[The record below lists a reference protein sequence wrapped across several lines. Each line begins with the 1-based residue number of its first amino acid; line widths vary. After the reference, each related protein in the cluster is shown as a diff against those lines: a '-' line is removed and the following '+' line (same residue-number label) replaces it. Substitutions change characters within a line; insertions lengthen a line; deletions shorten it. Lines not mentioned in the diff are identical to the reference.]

1 MQKQVT
7 ATNPSK
13 KHNMYNRNQL
23 KIHRHQSFVEI
34 NQQDGL
40 LIQPKQCDLISENN
54 VPIQAVIIEEIR
66 SDQSPMKSRQNFES
80 I

>member
-1 MQKQVT
+1 
-7 ATNPSK
+7 
-13 KHNMYNRNQL
+13 MYNRNQL

>member
-1 MQKQVT
+1 
-7 ATNPSK
+7 
-13 KHNMYNRNQL
+13 MYNRNEL

>member
-1 MQKQVT
+1 
-7 ATNPSK
+7 
-13 KHNMYNRNQL
+13 MYNRNQL

-40 LIQPKQCDLISENN
+40 LIQPKQCDLISEND

>member
-1 MQKQVT
+1 
-7 ATNPSK
+7 
-13 KHNMYNRNQL
+13 MYNRNQL

-54 VPIQAVIIEEIR
+54 VPIQAVIVEEIR